1 MLVDAERAVNGV
13 LLCRRCG
20 FLTVL
25 DPTLRALLA
34 IPAFN
39 RSFVVRTNSTD
50 CTHTNTL
57 NGISVCEC

>member
-1 MLVDAERAVNGV
+1 MRMASCESCHMLVDAEKAVGGV

-34 IPAFN
+34 IPAFD
-39 RSFVVRTNSTD
+39 RSFVVCTYGST
-50 CTHTNTL
+50 
-57 NGISVCEC
+57 V